1 MSGIE
6 KLILFL
12 FGKIIKKGC
21 IMNMGQI
28 KNKDN
33 VVSLH
38 LYEVF
43 KFFWGSAVK
52 EKRTGK
58 WIRIFIAG
66 DELVEVNLTNLN
78 VEIHENGIE
87 FL

>member
-58 WIRIFIAG
+58 
-66 DELVEVNLTNLN
+66 
-78 VEIHENGIE
+78 
-87 FL
+87 